1 MFSFLSSDKPGG
13 IDKRTLK
20 SINNEVIHFLEIR
33 EVMNFKVYTL
43 DYEHNPVVLIQAIPQ
58 KKLRFSNILE
68 IQIKR
73 HLKEKLG
80 FQVPAVFWRFKM
92 DEGDDPGPEQADY
105 NYEEKPGYPQD
116 QSPSG
121 VHAATISESSAGS
134 ESGAEAESINHGE
147 NYDVRHLARKG
158 MEVEEISMGEFDEF
172 LKGASGSELPQP

>member
-1 MFSFLSSDKPGG
+1 MFSFLSRDKPGS

-20 SINNEVIHFLEIR
+20 KINQEVIHFLEIR
-33 EVMNFKVYTL
+33 EVMNFKVYTI

-68 IQIKR
+68 VQIKR

-92 DEGDDPGPEQADY
+92 DQSDDPGPEQADY

-116 QSPSG
+116 QPSSG
-121 VHAATISESSAGS
+121 EQSVTTKDASGGEEA
-134 ESGAEAESINHGE
+134 GAETELINQAE
-147 NYDVRHLARKG
+147 NYDVRSLARKG

-172 LKGASGSELPQP
+172 LKGTSGAEPPQP